1 MPICSISRRSAKKKK
16 IIQTPWVM
24 TVQLQKG
31 YFDNAASVGG
41 ATITAA
47 QCLINGMCKVAINW
61 SGGRHHTKNNLFSC
75 KDEASGFCYLNDV
88 VLGILLLQWKF
99 DRMLYV
105 DLDLHHGDVY

>member
-61 SGGRHHTKNNLFSC
+61 SGGRHHTKKLA
-75 KDEASGFCYLNDV
+75 EPLA
-88 VLGILLLQWKF
+88 VLAWLKWCP
-99 DRMLYV
+99 RRC
-105 DLDLHHGDVY
+105 